1 MKVQVKVSTEKFA
14 QCDAQMYVMFMQEGF
29 DANKI
34 FKDFIAKTTFSF
46 KSYFEEIEFSGK
58 VKSVVNFPAQV
69 DDHVVHFVCIGV
81 GGKVC
86 PVGIDRKEVLR
97 RGIGS
102 AIKVTRGKKI
112 KDVAVLV
119 PEASFFETEF
129 EQIAEQITTIS
140 IMAGYQYDVFMS
152 RFSNAKKSITV
163 HLVVPKEFKQDAQ
176 YACDRG
182 TIIGEAVNTTREY
195 VDTPPAYMTPTIFA
209 EKVQELTK
217 ACGMKCTVL
226 EDKKME
232 QLGMGG
238 VLGVARGSV
247 QAPKF
252 IIAEYKGG
260 KKGAKTIA
268 LVGKGI
274 TFDSGGICIKPGNSM
289 LTMKGDMAGAA
300 AVFNVACALAHMKA
314 PVNIVAVA
322 PVTENMP
329 GPHAQKPGD
338 IVRFYN
344 GKTAEIKD
352 TDAEGRLVLADAL
365 SYTVDKIK
373 PDIMIDIATLTGAC
387 EYAVGPY
394 YAALIS
400 EHDDLAQQLSV
411 SGNRTG
417 DRVWR
422 LPYTDDYKE
431 AIKSNIADMAN
442 TGTRNKA
449 GTITASAFLQH
460 FVGDVPWAHLD
471 IASGDF
477 DIPVS
482 YFDTGSTGIAVR
494 LLIDFCL
501 HAEK

>member
-1 MKVQVKVSTEKFA
+1 MKVDVKVSIEKFA
-14 QCDAQMYVMFMQEGF
+14 SVQAQMYVMFVQEGF
-29 DANKI
+29 NAEKVC
-34 FKDFIAKTTFSF
+34 KDFASKTTFSF
-46 KSYFEEIEFSGK
+46 KDYFAEMEFTGK
-58 VKSVVNFPAQV
+58 VKSIVTFPVQL
-69 DDHVVHFVCIGV
+69 DDRIVHFSFVGV

-86 PVGIDRKEVLR
+86 PVGIDRKEMLR
-97 RGIGS
+97 RGMGS
-102 AIKVTRGKKI
+102 VIKATRGKKI
-112 KDVAVLV
+112 KDIAVLI
-119 PEASFFETEF
+119 PDESIFEMEF
-129 EQIAEQITTIS
+129 EKVVEQLATIS
-140 IMAGYQYDVFMS
+140 KMAGYQYDVFMS
-152 RFSNAKKSITV
+152 KATKKSVTV
-163 HLVVPKEFKQDAQ
+163 HMVVPKEFKKDAQ
-176 YACDRG
+176 FACDCG
-182 TIIGEAVNTTREY
+182 SIIADAVNTTREY
-195 VDTPPAYMTPTIFA
+195 VDTPPAHMTPVIFV
-209 EKVQELTK
+209 EKVLAQTK
-217 ACGMKCTVL
+217 ACGIKTTVF
-226 EDKKME
+226 DAKKMA
-232 QLGMGG
+232 QLGMQG

-247 QAPKF
+247 QEPRF
-252 IIAEYKGG
+252 IIGEYKTA

-274 TFDSGGICIKPGNSM
+274 TFDSGGICIKPSGSM

-300 AVFNVACALAHMKA
+300 AVFNIACALALLKA

-329 GPHAQKPGD
+329 GPDAQKPGD

-365 SYTVDKIK
+365 SYTIDKIK
-373 PDIMIDIATLTGAC
+373 PDLMIDVATLTGAC

-394 YAALIS
+394 FSALIS
-400 EHDDLAQQLSV
+400 EHDDLAQKLSLA
-411 SGNRTG
+411 GNRTG

-442 TGTRNKA
+442 IGSGNKA
-449 GTITASAFLQH
+449 GTVTAAAFLQH

-477 DIPVS
+477 NIPLS
-482 YFDTGSTGIAVR
+482 YFDTGSTGVSVR

-501 HAEK
+501 HSEK